1 MLAGDFNIDL
11 LDFEQNKKVQNFISL
26 IFQFGLVPT
35 TNKPAKITKDTNSA
49 IDHIIVNSIINNE
62 FKTAILTGDI
72 SDHFPIIYAFKS
84 KTKLDIPKTQ
94 FLYKRII
101 NENLMKAY
109 KSRLHEISWEL
120 IKSIKDPNES
130 KKKFIAIL
138 TSIYDEFLPKHRIKA
153 RHNKNSTPWITRSI
167 AKYSK
172 PKQKLYEK
180 FLKNRTSVNE
190 MNYKNYR
197 RLLESVKRK
206 SKKFFHSKQLM
217 QFQGNF

>member
-1 MLAGDFNIDL
+1 
-11 LDFEQNKKVQNFISL
+11 
-26 IFQFGLVPT
+26 
-35 TNKPAKITKDTNSA
+35 
-49 IDHIIVNSIINNE
+49 
-62 FKTAILTGDI
+62 
-72 SDHFPIIYAFKS
+72 
-84 KTKLDIPKTQ
+84 
-94 FLYKRII
+94 
-101 NENLMKAY
+101 MKAY

-197 RLLESVKRK
+197 RLLESVKQK
-206 SKKFFHSKQLM
+206 SKKIFHSKQLM